1 MILLLCICC
10 SLPHLLAG
18 CFLMWIIENTL
29 IPPESGYGHT
39 LKTYF
44 RIVACSSKSH
54 SLGFP
59 SCCIS
64 WPDITNNVQ
73 GSIATFS
80 DSPPPP
86 PHFLLLLLPEE
97 VIGDPGSLTRST
109 TFEWS
114 PIFSSSFPPSSFIL
128 LLLWLFCPLL
138 KKVGWIFLGLLC
150 LFSVLI
156 STTKT
161 FTL

>member
-10 SLPHLLAG
+10 SLPHL
-18 CFLMWIIENTL
+18 FSRVFPIV
-29 IPPESGYGHT
+29 GYGKHPAPPKSDYWLT
-39 LKTYF
+39 LQTYF
-44 RIVACSSKSH
+44 SIVACSSKSH

-73 GSIATFS
+73 GSIAKFS

-114 PIFSSSFPPSSFIL
+114 PIFSSSFPPSSFLL

-150 LFSVLI
+150 LFP
-156 STTKT
+156 
-161 FTL
+161 F